1 MLELK
6 RESYMPRAYRHY
18 IPGLVWHIT
27 HRCHKQEFLLRFEK
41 DRKRWRHW
49 LFEAKKRYGLCVLNY
64 IVTSNHV
71 HLLVVD
77 TEEDV
82 IAKSLQLVAGRTAQ
96 EFNQRKK
103 RKGAFWEDRYHAT
116 AVEVDEHLAKCIVY
130 IDLNMVR
137 AGVVE
142 HPSGYKLSG
151 FDEIQ
156 NPPKRYAVIDMKAL
170 QEFFSIGNQER
181 FQQEHRNWV
190 EAELQA
196 DVQKRESL
204 WSESIAI
211 GSEGFVKRIHQQ
223 LGKRGKGRSIASG
236 KEGFALREV
245 SAPYNTFFEGEKRLL
260 RPDNSYFIDINV
272 NNSM

>member
-1 MLELK
+1 
-6 RESYMPRAYRHY
+6 MPRAHRHY
-18 IPGLVWHIT
+18 IPGCVWHIT
-27 HRCHKQEFLLRFEK
+27 HRCHKQEFLLSFEK

-64 IVTSNHV
+64 IATSNHV

-77 TEEDV
+77 TEKNV

-116 AVEVDEHLAKCIVY
+116 AVETDEHLAKCIVY

-137 AGVVE
+137 AGVVS
-142 HPSGYKLSG
+142 HPSEYRLSG
-151 FDEIQ
+151 FNEIQ
-156 NPPKRYAVIDMKAL
+156 NPPKRYSVIDRKAL
-170 QEFFSIGNQER
+170 LDLFAIDNQER
-181 FQQEHRNWV
+181 FQQEHRQWV

-196 DVQKRESL
+196 DSKKRKGL

-211 GSEGFVKRIHQQ
+211 GSDSFIEKIQKQ
-223 LGKRGKGRSIASG
+223 LGLRAKGRMVVSE
-236 KEGFALREV
+236 KEGTVLREA
-245 SAPYNTFFEGEKRLL
+245 STPYNTLFEGEKSAL

-272 NNSM
+272 SNSG

>member
-1 MLELK
+1 
-6 RESYMPRAYRHY
+6 MPRAHRHY
-18 IPGLVWHIT
+18 IPGCAWHIT
-27 HRCHKQEFLLRFEK
+27 HRCHKQEFLLSFEK

-77 TEEDV
+77 TEKDV

-116 AVEVDEHLAKCIVY
+116 AVETDEHLAKCIVY

-137 AGVVE
+137 AGVVK
-142 HPSGYKLSG
+142 HPSQYRLSG
-151 FDEIQ
+151 FNEIQ
-156 NPPKRYAVIDMKAL
+156 NPPKRYTVIDRKAL
-170 QEFFSIGNQER
+170 MDLFSINNQER
-181 FQQEHRNWV
+181 FRQEHRHWV

-196 DVQKRESL
+196 DVKKRKSL

-211 GSEGFVKRIHQQ
+211 GSEGFIEKIQQQ
-223 LGKRGKGRSIASG
+223 LGLRGKGRSVVSE
-236 KEGFALREV
+236 KEGIALREV
-245 SAPYNTFFEGEKRLL
+245 SAPYITLFEGKKCTL
-260 RPDNSYFIDINV
+260 RPDNSYFIDLNA
-272 NNSM
+272 NNSS

>member
-1 MLELK
+1 
-6 RESYMPRAYRHY
+6 MPRAHRHY
-18 IPGLVWHIT
+18 IPGCVWHIT

-77 TEEDV
+77 TEKDV

-116 AVEVDEHLAKCIVY
+116 AVETDEHLAQCIVY

-137 AGVVE
+137 AGVVR
-142 HPSGYKLSG
+142 HPSEYRLSG
-151 FDEIQ
+151 FNEIQ
-156 NPPKRYAVIDMKAL
+156 NPPRRYAVINSKAL
-170 QEFFSIGNQER
+170 LNFFAIGNQER
-181 FQQEHRNWV
+181 FRQEHRHWV
-190 EAELQA
+190 DTELQA
-196 DVQKRESL
+196 DVKKRRSL

-211 GSEGFVKRIHQQ
+211 GSEVFIEKIQQQ
-223 LGKRGKGRSIASG
+223 LGLRAKGRSVVSEA
-236 KEGFALREV
+236 EGLALKEV
-245 SAPYNTFFEGEKRLL
+245 SVSYGTLFKGEKSTV
-260 RPDNSYFIDINV
+260 RPDNSYFIDINAG
-272 NNSM
+272 NSG

>member
-1 MLELK
+1 
-6 RESYMPRAYRHY
+6 MPRAYRHY

-116 AVEVDEHLAKCIVY
+116 AVEADEHLAKCIVY

-137 AGVVE
+137 AGVVK
-142 HPSGYKLSG
+142 HPSGYRLSG
-151 FDEIQ
+151 FNEIQ

-170 QEFFSIGNQER
+170 EEFFSKGNQER
-181 FQQEHRNWV
+181 FQQEHRHWV
-190 EAELQA
+190 ETELQA

-223 LGKRGKGRSIASG
+223 LGKRGKGRSIASR

-245 SAPYNTFFEGEKRLL
+245 SAPYNTLFEAEKRLL

-272 NNSM
+272 NNSI